1 MKAKVEE
8 SIKIEKQ
15 KVCNGFIHK
24 HRTCYERWKH
34 MNEVLKLVLYGFTAL
49 CVTLS
54 LYLGFV
60 VKEGPQPVHEVRQ
73 ANAAFSLK

>member
-1 MKAKVEE
+1 
-8 SIKIEKQ
+8 
-15 KVCNGFIHK
+15 
-24 HRTCYERWKH
+24 

-73 ANAAFSLK
+73 ATTAFTLK

>member
-1 MKAKVEE
+1 
-8 SIKIEKQ
+8 
-15 KVCNGFIHK
+15 
-24 HRTCYERWKH
+24 

-60 VKEGPQPVHEVRQ
+60 VKEGPQPVHEARQ
-73 ANAAFSLK
+73 ATTALTLK